1 MVEKERQQSW
11 SEYLDKKKENKLF
24 VRFVFTP
31 NFKEVEEFAVIYLTI
46 IDEKNQEVVRYD
58 CSKKEAVNIH
68 QFFHKPPKKRYLNR
82 KKSFETLE
90 EFIEDIKKNWEIYKS
105 RFFEK

>member
-31 NFKEVEEFAVIYLTI
+31 DFKEVEEFAVTYLTTI
-46 IDEKNQEVVRYD
+46 NEKNQEIVRYD
-58 CSKKEAVNIH
+58 CSKEEAVNVH
-68 QFFHKPPKKRYLNR
+68 HFFHKPPQKKYLNR
-82 KKSFETLE
+82 EKSFETLE
-90 EFIEDIKKNWEIYKS
+90 DFIEDIRKNWRIYKS